1 MAIKKFDLILVR
13 FILLFCLIIALIN
26 SFWCVFNS
34 IRDYQEQHQEVQ
46 WIQLKNQLLNI
57 KPNNE
62 SETVL
67 NELLNN
73 RN

>member
-62 SETVL
+62 SEAVF
-67 NELLNN
+67 NELLKK

>member
-1 MAIKKFDLILVR
+1 MAIKKFDLILIR
-13 FILLFCLIIALIN
+13 FILLFCLIIALID

-34 IRDYQEQHQEVQ
+34 IRYYQEQHQEVQ

-62 SETVL
+62 GEPVL

>member
-1 MAIKKFDLILVR
+1 MANKKFDLIFIR

-46 WIQLKNQLLNI
+46 WIQIKNQFLKI
-57 KPNNE
+57 KPNNQNE
-62 SETVL
+62 AVL

>member
-1 MAIKKFDLILVR
+1 MAIKKFDLIFIR

-62 SETVL
+62 SEAVF
-67 NELLNN
+67 NELLKK

>member
-1 MAIKKFDLILVR
+1 MAIKKFDLILVH